1 MQALT
6 DLYAYL
12 LQTSSDPKI
21 WLSQVFVVV
30 LFTVLCNF
38 VLMGFIDASE
48 KVVANTKSLWDDALL
63 DAARIPVRLFVW
75 TIGLTV
81 AAKVLD
87 NATQS
92 SLLELWPEVRSMSY
106 IVIVAMF
113 FTRFIRF
120 AETNLIDEQRCAAPM
135 DKTTATAIG
144 KLLRLSVVITAFLVA
159 LQTLGYSISGVLAF
173 GGVGGVAVGFAAK
186 DLLANFFGGLMLYL
200 DKPFSVG
207 DWVRSPDRDIEG
219 TVEDIGWRLT
229 RIRTFDKRP
238 LYIPNSMFA
247 SIVVEN
253 PSRMQHRRIYE
264 NIGIRYEDAHV
275 LHAVV
280 NDVRE
285 MLKNHPDVAQTQTQI
300 VHFNA
305 YAASHLEFMVYA
317 FTVTTDWLKYH
328 AVKEDVLTNIMA
340 IVQQH
345 GAQFAYP
352 THTVHMAETMA
363 KSVTEPVARPE
374 AKHIGGPSAV

>member
-1 MQALT
+1 MNALTVLT
-6 DLYAYL
+6 DLYRYL
-12 LQTSSDPKI
+12 FQVSSDPKI
-21 WLSQVFVVV
+21 WLTQVFVVV
-30 LFTVLCNF
+30 LVTVTCNF
-38 VLMGFIDASE
+38 FLMRVLDAAGRG
-48 KVVANTKSLWDDALL
+48 VAKTESLWDDALL
-63 DAARIPVRLFVW
+63 EAARIPVRLFVW
-75 TIGLTV
+75 TVGLTV
-81 AAKVLD
+81 AAKVLT
-87 NATQS
+87 NATES
-92 SLLELWPEVRSMSY
+92 SLLALWPEVRSMAY
-106 IVIVAMF
+106 IVIVTLF
-113 FTRFIRF
+113 FTRFITF
-120 AETNLIDEQRCAAPM
+120 AEANVIDAKRVSAPM
-135 DKTTATAIG
+135 DHTTAKAIA
-144 KLLRLSVVITAFLVA
+144 KLLRLSVMITAFLVA

-186 DLLANFFGGLMLYL
+186 DLLANFFGGLMIYL

-207 DWVRSPDRDIEG
+207 EWVRSPDREIEG

-340 IVQQH
+340 IVQHH

-352 THTVHMAETMA
+352 THTVHMAET
-363 KSVTEPVARPE
+363 VAERVAASE
-374 AKHIGGPSAV
+374 AKHIGGPNAV